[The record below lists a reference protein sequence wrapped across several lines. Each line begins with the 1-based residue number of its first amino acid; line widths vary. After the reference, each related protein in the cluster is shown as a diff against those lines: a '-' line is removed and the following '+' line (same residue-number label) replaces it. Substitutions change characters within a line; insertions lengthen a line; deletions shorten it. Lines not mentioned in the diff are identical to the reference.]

1 MEKILLLEEKFEQLQ
16 REKEELERL
25 RQIIDKRREELII
38 QAVSLA
44 KQNRATEKKKIL
56 INDSSSTGRGEGGN
70 LQKKSK
76 NKKKNEH
83 CPRLW
88 DWNQH

>member
-44 KQNRATEKKKIL
+44 KQNRATEKKKML
-56 INDSSSTGRGEGGN
+56 INYSTGREN
-70 LQKKSK
+70 LQKSK